1 MKTKHIA
8 QLRILLLIMCVLL
21 TSCQN
26 RQQADLILMGANI
39 YTVDQNMRQA
49 EAVAIKDGKFIAV
62 GTNEQIRDSYQS
74 QQTLDLQGRSVYPGF
89 IDGHCHFYGLG
100 INSQQADLMGTT
112 SYNDMLERLVSFTKE
127 NPSEFILGRGWD
139 QNDWEDTSYPTKK
152 GLDSLFP
159 ETAVVLTRIDGHA
172 YLVNQKALELAGITP
187 KTKVAGGE
195 IVLKD
200 GELTGVL
207 IDNPMELIKK
217 IIPSPS
223 KATMVKA
230 LLEAQEQCFQYGL
243 TTVNDAGLS
252 KQVILLIDS
261 LQQAGVLDMRIYAMI
276 NNTPS
281 DLDYFID
288 RGVIKTD
295 KLHVQSVK
303 AYADGALGSRGAALK
318 EPYSDQHHHFGAM
331 VTPVSQIQGL
341 ANRLAKT
348 DFQLNTHAIGD
359 SANVVVLKAYQRA
372 LAGKENKR
380 WKVEH
385 AQIIDRDDFHYFSD
399 NIIASV
405 QPTHATSDMYWAE
418 ERLGSERIKGAYAY
432 KDLLD
437 QAGRIVLGTDFPVEY
452 VSPFLTFY
460 AATAR
465 RDVKGY
471 PADGFYAS
479 QALNRGETL
488 KGMTIWAAY
497 SNFEEDEKGSI
508 EVGKWA
514 DFVILD
520 KDIMT
525 IPLEEIPTMKAH
537 KTFLAGKQVY

>member
-318 EPYSDQHHHFGAM
+318 EPYSDQHHHFGA
-331 VTPVSQIQGL
+331 
-341 ANRLAKT
+341 
-348 DFQLNTHAIGD
+348 
-359 SANVVVLKAYQRA
+359 
-372 LAGKENKR
+372 
-380 WKVEH
+380 
-385 AQIIDRDDFHYFSD
+385 
-399 NIIASV
+399 
-405 QPTHATSDMYWAE
+405 
-418 ERLGSERIKGAYAY
+418 
-432 KDLLD
+432 
-437 QAGRIVLGTDFPVEY
+437 
-452 VSPFLTFY
+452 
-460 AATAR
+460 
-465 RDVKGY
+465 
-471 PADGFYAS
+471 
-479 QALNRGETL
+479 
-488 KGMTIWAAY
+488 
-497 SNFEEDEKGSI
+497 
-508 EVGKWA
+508 
-514 DFVILD
+514 
-520 KDIMT
+520 
-525 IPLEEIPTMKAH
+525 
-537 KTFLAGKQVY
+537 